1 MIFIQKLTVSLQ
13 KRIFLMLLACVALCA
28 VMLSLLAD
36 IEFRNRGPAMF
47 HHGSLRFFA
56 AEFERLWQE
65 KKIDEIQSQLS
76 HLSEIQNSD
85 FQWLDRNGK
94 DLLGNQNHP
103 EIRSVWDDE
112 PHKRGGPRGRRFQRD
127 NRIRPIQSNEPG
139 RQGFLAFSPSGE
151 FAMVHWV
158 PPPQPW
164 PAMPLFLSITTILLI
179 FGILISRSI
188 GTPITKLSQTMESF
202 GEGDFSARSAI
213 RRSDEIGQLA
223 TSFNAMASRIET
235 DFNRERRMVR
245 NIAHEVRT
253 PLTRMLLLLER
264 IRSGRYS
271 EKAIEQMESEIQQ
284 LSMMPEKLIELS
296 DIEQGRAKISLQQVD
311 AIAFLENSI
320 ERMQLIASKKNCH
333 LTFEFNG
340 RLITYD
346 NSSAEE
352 NEFEI
357 QTDPDLLARAI
368 ENIID
373 NAIRHSPDNFEIRLN
388 CNLSENRT
396 LTIEVQDSGTGVPE
410 EDLTRIFTPF
420 FMSDLSRNQNSG
432 GLGLGLS
439 ISRSIVN
446 ALNGSIEARNTNPG
460 LALRI
465 TLPA

>member
-1 MIFIQKLTVSLQ
+1 
-13 KRIFLMLLACVALCA
+13 
-28 VMLSLLAD
+28 
-36 IEFRNRGPAMF
+36 
-47 HHGSLRFFA
+47 
-56 AEFERLWQE
+56 
-65 KKIDEIQSQLS
+65 
-76 HLSEIQNSD
+76 
-85 FQWLDRNGK
+85 
-94 DLLGNQNHP
+94 
-103 EIRSVWDDE
+103 
-112 PHKRGGPRGRRFQRD
+112 
-127 NRIRPIQSNEPG
+127 
-139 RQGFLAFSPSGE
+139 
-151 FAMVHWV
+151 
-158 PPPQPW
+158 
-164 PAMPLFLSITTILLI
+164 
-179 FGILISRSI
+179 
-188 GTPITKLSQTMESF
+188 MESF

-296 DIEQGRAKISLQQVD
+296 DIEQGRAKILLQQVD

-320 ERMQLIASKKNCH
+320 ERMQLIASKKKCL

-340 RLITYD
+340 KLITYD

-396 LTIEVQDSGTGVPE
+396 LTIEIHDSGPGVPE
-410 EDLTRIFTPF
+410 KDLTRIFTPF
-420 FMSDLSRNQNSG
+420 FRSDLSRNQNSG

-460 LALRI
+460 LAMRI

>member
-1 MIFIQKLTVSLQ
+1 
-13 KRIFLMLLACVALCA
+13 
-28 VMLSLLAD
+28 
-36 IEFRNRGPAMF
+36 
-47 HHGSLRFFA
+47 
-56 AEFERLWQE
+56 
-65 KKIDEIQSQLS
+65 
-76 HLSEIQNSD
+76 
-85 FQWLDRNGK
+85 
-94 DLLGNQNHP
+94 
-103 EIRSVWDDE
+103 
-112 PHKRGGPRGRRFQRD
+112 
-127 NRIRPIQSNEPG
+127 
-139 RQGFLAFSPSGE
+139 
-151 FAMVHWV
+151 
-158 PPPQPW
+158 
-164 PAMPLFLSITTILLI
+164 
-179 FGILISRSI
+179 
-188 GTPITKLSQTMESF
+188 
-202 GEGDFSARSAI
+202 
-213 RRSDEIGQLA
+213 
-223 TSFNAMASRIET
+223 MASRIET

-296 DIEQGRAKISLQQVD
+296 DIEQGRAKILLQQVD

-320 ERMQLIASKKNCH
+320 ERMQLIASEKKCH

-340 RLITYD
+340 KLISYD

-396 LTIEVQDSGTGVPE
+396 LTIEIHDSGPGVPE
-410 EDLTRIFTPF
+410 KDLTRIFTPF
-420 FMSDLSRNQNSG
+420 FRSDLSRNQNSG

-439 ISRSIVN
+439 ISRSIVY

-460 LALRI
+460 LAMRI